1 MGTKIKRKKFLIHPS
16 SQLKYIA
23 LSVLPAL
30 IMTLFCTYF
39 LVTTGESILKTEKEQ
54 HFVEISSVSQALYNL
69 ETEGCPEGTAD
80 EVKRL
85 MNELLP
91 LQTILATTH
100 FDTFVKWEKTRFFI
114 FAGLFSILL
123 AVAVVSLLSS
133 HRIAGP
139 IIRMR
144 KSVDMLCE
152 GKDIA
157 PITLR
162 SYDEFQDLAA
172 SLDKLRT
179 ILKDKGLLGS
189 Q

>member
-1 MGTKIKRKKFLIHPS
+1 MGTKLKRRKFLIHPS
-16 SQLKYIA
+16 SQLKYVA

-69 ETEGCPEGTAD
+69 DIEGCPQGTAD
-80 EVKRL
+80 ELRRL

-100 FDTFVKWEKTRFFI
+100 FDTFMKWKKTRLLI
-114 FAGLFSILL
+114 FAGLFSILVFI
-123 AVAVVSLLSS
+123 AIISLLSS

-162 SYDEFQDLAA
+162 GYDEFKDLAK
-172 SLDKLRT
+172 SLDRLRMK
-179 ILKDKGLLGS
+179 LKDKGFLES
-189 Q
+189 K